1 MARVD
6 IKSRAFVCTKHT
18 TPFPACVLCGTSVV
32 MTDAP
37 DKSSSAGT
45 PTGDLAISFAD
56 RVNRIAPSPTV
67 AISSLA
73 LDLRTAGR
81 DVIGLATG
89 EPDFDTPPH
98 VTEAAI
104 RAIHDGHTKYT
115 QVDGI
120 PELKAAIV
128 AKFARENGIT
138 VTPENISVGTG
149 GKQVLFNALMATVQ
163 AGDEVVIP
171 APYWV
176 SFAGIVEVA
185 GGTPVYV
192 TSSFADGLKMT
203 PDRLAAAITPRTRW
217 VIVNSPSNPTGM
229 GYSADEL
236 RALADVIRPH
246 RQVMVLSD
254 DLYEHLVYDGV
265 EFSTL
270 AALAPDMAD
279 RIMTLNGVSKSY
291 CMTGW
296 RIGFAAAPAP
306 LVKAMAKLQS
316 QSTSCP
322 NSIAQHAAIAAL
334 DGPTDFIAENNAA
347 FARRRARV
355 LAALNAMDG
364 VTCPAPDG
372 AFYAFADISGL
383 IGRAR
388 PDGKLIETDSDL
400 AAALLELGDVAVV
413 PGVAFGLSPAIR
425 ISFAAADDAL
435 DTALTRIAS
444 VVETLR

>member
-1 MARVD
+1 
-6 IKSRAFVCTKHT
+6 
-18 TPFPACVLCGTSVV
+18 

-37 DKSSSAGT
+37 DKSSSSGT
-45 PTGDLAISFAD
+45 PSGDLAISFAD

-73 LDLRTAGR
+73 LDLRAAGR

-115 QVDGI
+115 QVDGM

-128 AKFARENGIT
+128 AKFVRENGIT

-236 RALADVIRPH
+236 RALADVIRLH

-254 DLYEHLVYDGV
+254 DLYEHLVYDGF
-265 EFSTL
+265 EFNTL

-444 VVETLR
+444 VVQTLR

>member
-1 MARVD
+1 
-6 IKSRAFVCTKHT
+6 
-18 TPFPACVLCGTSVV
+18 

-37 DKSSSAGT
+37 DKSSSSGT
-45 PTGDLAISFAD
+45 PSGDLAISFAD

-73 LDLRTAGR
+73 LDLRAAGR

-236 RALADVIRPH
+236 RALADVIRLH

-254 DLYEHLVYDGV
+254 DLYEHLVYDGF
-265 EFSTL
+265 EFNTL

-444 VVETLR
+444 VVQTLR

>member
-1 MARVD
+1 
-6 IKSRAFVCTKHT
+6 
-18 TPFPACVLCGTSVV
+18 

-37 DKSSSAGT
+37 DKSSSSGT
-45 PTGDLAISFAD
+45 PSGDLAISFAD

-73 LDLRTAGR
+73 LDLRAAGR

-254 DLYEHLVYDGV
+254 DLYEHLVYDGF
-265 EFSTL
+265 EFNTL

-388 PDGKLIETDSDL
+388 PDGKLIETDRDL

>member
-1 MARVD
+1 
-6 IKSRAFVCTKHT
+6 
-18 TPFPACVLCGTSVV
+18 

-37 DKSSSAGT
+37 DKSSSSGT
-45 PTGDLAISFAD
+45 PSGDLAISFAD
-56 RVNRIAPSPTV
+56 RVNRFAPSPTV

-73 LDLRTAGR
+73 LDLRAAGR

-115 QVDGI
+115 QVDGM

-254 DLYEHLVYDGV
+254 DLYEHLVYDGF
-265 EFSTL
+265 EFNTL

-322 NSIAQHAAIAAL
+322 NSVAQHAAIAAL

>member
-1 MARVD
+1 MLASRLSA
-6 IKSRAFVCTKHT
+6 IK
-18 TPFPACVLCGTSVV
+18 
-32 MTDAP
+32 
-37 DKSSSAGT
+37 
-45 PTGDLAISFAD
+45 
-56 RVNRIAPSPTV
+56 PSPTIAV
-67 AISSLA
+67 SNMAA
-73 LDLRTAGR
+73 EMKAAGK
-81 DVIGLATG
+81 DVIGLGAG
-89 EPDFDTPPH
+89 EPDFDTPEH
-98 VTEAAI
+98 VKEAAI
-104 RAIHDGHTKYT
+104 KAMRDGKTKYT
-115 QVDGI
+115 AVDGI
-120 PELKAAIV
+120 VELKEAIV
-128 AKFARENGIT
+128 EKFRRENNIT
-138 VTPENISVGTG
+138 CTREMVTIGTG

-254 DLYEHLVYDGV
+254 DLYEHLVYDGF

-270 AALAPDMAD
+270 AALAPDMAE

-364 VTCPAPDG
+364 MTCPAPDG

-444 VVETLR
+444 VVQTLR

>member
-45 PTGDLAISFAD
+45 PSGDLAISFAD

-203 PDRLAAAITPRTRW
+203 PDRFAAAITPRTRW

-254 DLYEHLVYDGV
+254 DLYEHLVYDGF
-265 EFSTL
+265 EFNTL

>member
-1 MARVD
+1 
-6 IKSRAFVCTKHT
+6 
-18 TPFPACVLCGTSVV
+18 

-37 DKSSSAGT
+37 DKSSSSGT
-45 PTGDLAISFAD
+45 PSGDLAISFAD

-73 LDLRTAGR
+73 LDLRAAGR

-120 PELKAAIV
+120 PELKTAIV

-246 RQVMVLSD
+246 RHVIVLSD
-254 DLYEHLVYDGV
+254 DLYEHLVYDGF
-265 EFSTL
+265 EFNTL
-270 AALAPDMAD
+270 AALAPDMAE

-296 RIGFAAAPAP
+296 RIGFAAAPAT

-444 VVETLR
+444 VVQTLR

>member
-1 MARVD
+1 MG
-6 IKSRAFVCTKHT
+6 
-18 TPFPACVLCGTSVV
+18 L
-32 MTDAP
+32 
-37 DKSSSAGT
+37 
-45 PTGDLAISFAD
+45 ISD
-56 RVNRIAPSPTV
+56 RLNRIAPSPTV

-73 LDLRTAGR
+73 LDLRAAGR

-128 AKFARENGIT
+128 AKFARENVIT

-254 DLYEHLVYDGV
+254 DLYEHLVYDGF
-265 EFSTL
+265 EFNTL

>member
-1 MARVD
+1 
-6 IKSRAFVCTKHT
+6 
-18 TPFPACVLCGTSVV
+18 

-37 DKSSSAGT
+37 DKSSSSGT
-45 PTGDLAISFAD
+45 PSGDLAISFAD

-73 LDLRTAGR
+73 LDLRAAGR

-254 DLYEHLVYDGV
+254 DLYEHLVYDGF
-265 EFSTL
+265 EFNTL

>member
-1 MARVD
+1 
-6 IKSRAFVCTKHT
+6 
-18 TPFPACVLCGTSVV
+18 

-37 DKSSSAGT
+37 DKTSSSSGT
-45 PTGDLAISFAD
+45 PSGDLAISFAD

-73 LDLRTAGR
+73 LDLRAAGR

-115 QVDGI
+115 QVDGM

-254 DLYEHLVYDGV
+254 DLYEHLVYDGF
-265 EFSTL
+265 EFNTL